1 MTLWRPTWL
10 IMVRAVRQFP
20 RLPAVMVFSMVPPL
34 VQFLLFGAIFGN
46 LPDLPSWSEPTDNY
60 YEYLAPAVVFFTT
73 VLGIATTVLGIANAG
88 VSLVTDFQNRYFLKL
103 MLAPINV
110 WSILLGRLFSDG
122 FRVYLQAG
130 VILVLS
136 LFFGARV
143 ATGVPGALL
152 MLLLATL
159 FSISTVGI
167 LITNVAIKTKDAQA
181 VQAIFPL
188 FFILIFLTSAF
199 MPRGNISNDFVKG
212 LISGNPA
219 EYVVRAIRGLM
230 LESSY
235 NWGDIGIASG
245 VIAGFMVLGVAV
257 TYLNFRSL
265 YR

>member
-10 IMVRAVRQFP
+10 IMVRAIRQFP

-73 VLGIATTVLGIANAG
+73 VLGIANAG

-122 FRVYLQAG
+122 FRVYMQAG

-136 LFFGARV
+136 LFFSARV

-199 MPRGNISNDFVKG
+199 MPRGNISNEFVKG

-230 LESSY
+230 LESTY
-235 NWGDIGIASG
+235 NWGDIGIASA
-245 VIAGFMVLGVAV
+245 VIAGFMLVGVTL
-257 TYLNFRSL
+257 TYFNFRSL

>member
-46 LPDLPSWSEPTDNY
+46 LPDLPSWGEPTDNY
-60 YEYLAPAVVFFTT
+60 YEYLAPAVVFF
-73 VLGIATTVLGIANAG
+73 TTVLGIANAG

-122 FRVYLQAG
+122 LRVYVQAG

-199 MPRGNISNDFVKG
+199 MPRENISSDVVRAM
-212 LISGNPA
+212 IDGNPA

-230 LESSY
+230 LESAY
-235 NWGDIGIASG
+235 EWGDIGIAAA
-245 VIAGFMVLGVAV
+245 VIAGFMVIGVAV
-257 TYLNFRSL
+257 TFLNFRAL